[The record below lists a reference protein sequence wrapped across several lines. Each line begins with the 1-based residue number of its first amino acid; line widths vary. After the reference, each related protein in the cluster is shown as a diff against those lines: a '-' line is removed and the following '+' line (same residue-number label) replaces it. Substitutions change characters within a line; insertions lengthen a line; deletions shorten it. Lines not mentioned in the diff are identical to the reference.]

1 MAYVSSYVYLG
12 VEYTLYSI
20 YEYLGKIY
28 IRIIVLY
35 DFLIVAYLMALTKC
49 PAFKFAVT
57 WNQNV
62 DITLGILIAN

>member
-57 WNQNV
+57 
-62 DITLGILIAN
+62 